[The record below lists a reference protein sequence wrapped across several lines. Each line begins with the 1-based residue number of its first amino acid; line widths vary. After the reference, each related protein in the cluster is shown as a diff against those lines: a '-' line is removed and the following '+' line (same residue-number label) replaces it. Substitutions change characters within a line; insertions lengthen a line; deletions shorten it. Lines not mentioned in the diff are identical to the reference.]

1 MAPRKPIGYYGQ
13 FTPTGVDESAARR
26 YRALAGIADEVGE
39 MAFKIGAAKREE
51 AGKREGAIAG
61 AKAVEEGVAPEKKE
75 GFLSSLSIYDQSYN
89 NAMESAYLAGITTD
103 AKLGLDRIATE
114 NPDNS
119 DAFEKR
125 ASQYVEGIIGGV
137 PQEYRDL
144 VESTINNYSKQAG
157 NSVYK
162 NEIARNRN
170 EAKSAIQLA
179 INLHRD
185 EAAKNARDGDEAQAL
200 LNTQHHDLL
209 VDAMVASGFML
220 PDQAETEK
228 GKVDLR
234 NQQQK
239 QIGDLE
245 TIIFNEDFTLQEKYD
260 KGLRFVE
267 QLREAEVEDLS
278 PEEKDQLISVLEGKV
293 DDLRVKISREEAEI
307 DKEFGL
313 EVSNLQVAVENKEI
327 PTSEA
332 IEKANELYNRD
343 PRKFTFSMRTSVINK
358 ARSISQTEINKAN
371 SIKTVSQS
379 LQGDTTALPTQK
391 DVDTY
396 YTENRSLFDESPN
409 KIPAQAQFIS
419 STRQVPTRVKSE
431 VEAALYS
438 GDLDQIT
445 NAIDLI
451 DRVDNIP
458 GMFDALVTPN
468 QKALA
473 LQMTTLAE
481 VMSIEEAAIEA
492 RKLTDPRNMD
502 RINAARQSI
511 KDEKYSEKYD
521 KWTEDALGSMLPD
534 PKARAKRQ
542 FGQLFELYYIN
553 GMSES
558 QAKAEAE
565 KAMATNW
572 KESPDFGFMQYPPED
587 YYAVNGQ
594 TDYIKNQLYSDI
606 TTEFL
611 FPEEVAK
618 EDIFLVS
625 DDYTAQTASTGRPA
639 YIVMVRQANGELAT
653 LQDRDGSLYWT
664 PDQQTEIEKQR
675 EIIEGKFRKV
685 RIAGEPMTEE
695 EKRIGQMIA
704 PTI

>member
-26 YRALAGIADEVGE
+26 YRALAGIAEDVGQ
-39 MAFKIGAAKREE
+39 MAFKIGASKAQE
-51 AGKREGAIAG
+51 AGQRAGAIAG
-61 AKAVEEGVAPEKKE
+61 EKAVEEGIEPEKKE

-103 AKLGLDRIATE
+103 AKLGLERLATE
-114 NPDNS
+114 NPDDS
-119 DAFEKR
+119 QMFKER
-125 ASQYVEGIIGGV
+125 ADQYVSGIIGGV
-137 PQEYRDL
+137 PEEYRDL
-144 VESTINNYSKQAG
+144 VESTINNYANQAG

-170 EAKSAIQLA
+170 EAESAIQLA

-200 LNTQHHDLL
+200 LNQQHHDLL
-209 VDAMVASGFML
+209 IDSMVASGFML
-220 PDQAETEK
+220 PDQAQIEK
-228 GKVDLR
+228 DKAARR

-245 TIIFNEDFTLQEKYD
+245 SIIFNEDFTLQEQYD

-267 QLREAEVEDLS
+267 QMREAEIADLS

-293 DDLRVKISREEAEI
+293 DDLRVKISREEAGVSQEVGRQISDLIIAAKNDLRPKDEI
-307 DKEFGL
+307 IE
-313 EVSNLQVAVENKEI
+313 
-327 PTSEA
+327 EA
-332 IEKANELYNRD
+332 NQLYDAESITYQQRA
-343 PRKFTFSMRTSVINK
+343 SIIN
-358 ARSISQTEINKAN
+358 AAMSQSQAEINKAE
-371 SIKTVSQS
+371 SIKRVSQS
-379 LQGDTTALPTQK
+379 LQGDESALPTQK
-391 DVDTY
+391 DVDTFY
-396 YTENRSLFDESPN
+396 DENRASFDESPN
-409 KIPAQAQFIS
+409 KTAAQAQLID

-458 GMFDALVTPN
+458 GMFDALITPN

-481 VMSIEEAAIEA
+481 VMPIEQAAIEA
-492 RKLTDPRNMD
+492 RKLTDPRNTD
-502 RINAARQSI
+502 RINAARQAI
-511 KDEKYSEKYD
+511 KDEKYPEKYP
-521 KWTEDALGSMLPD
+521 KWTDDALGDMPAVAG
-534 PKARAKRQ
+534 ARATRQ
-542 FGQLFELYYIN
+542 FGQLFELYYTN

-565 KAMATNW
+565 KAMTANW
-572 KESPDFGFMQYPPED
+572 KESPDFGFMQYRPED

-594 TDYIKNQLYSDI
+594 TDYIKDQLYIDV
-606 TTEFL
+606 TTEFQ
-611 FPEEVAK
+611 FPERVDK
-618 EDIFLVS
+618 DDIFLVS
-625 DDYTAQTASTGRPA
+625 DDYTAQTAATGKPA
-639 YIVMVRQANGELAT
+639 YIVMVRQANGELTT
-653 LQDRDGSLYWT
+653 LQDRDGSLYYT
-664 PDQQTEIEKQR
+664 PDQQAEIEKQR
-675 EIIEGKFRKV
+675 EIIEGKFKRA
-685 RIAGEPMTEE
+685 RAAGEPMTAEE
-695 EKRIGQMIA
+695 RRLGQLGA
-704 PTI
+704 VGF

>member
-39 MAFKIGAAKREE
+39 MAFRIGAAKREE

-103 AKLGLDRIATE
+103 AKLGLDRLATE

-119 DAFEKR
+119 QTFKER
-125 ASQYVEGIIGGV
+125 ADQYVSGIMGGV
-137 PQEYRDL
+137 PEQYRDL
-144 VESTINNYSKQAG
+144 VESTINNYANQAG

-162 NEIARNRN
+162 NEVAKNRN
-170 EAKSAIQLA
+170 NAESSIQLA

-200 LNTQHHDLL
+200 LNQQHHDLL

-220 PDQAETEK
+220 PDQAQIEK
-228 GKVDLR
+228 DKVARR

-245 TIIFNEDFTLQEKYD
+245 TVIFNEDFTLQEQYD

-267 QLREAEVEDLS
+267 QLREAEVADLS

-293 DDLRVKISREEAEI
+293 DDLRVKISREEAEVSQ
-307 DKEFGL
+307 
-313 EVSNLQVAVENKEI
+313 EVGRQISDLIIAAKNDLRPKDEI
-327 PTSEA
+327 IEEA
-332 IEKANELYNRD
+332 NRLYD
-343 PRKFTFSMRTSVINK
+343 DE
-358 ARSISQTEINKAN
+358 SITYQQRASIISSAMAQSQSDINKAN

-409 KIPAQAQFIS
+409 KIPAQAEFIS
-419 STRQVPTRVKSE
+419 STRQVPTRIKSE

-481 VMSIEEAAIEA
+481 VMPIEQAAIEA
-492 RKLTDPRNMD
+492 RRLTDPRNTD
-502 RINAARQSI
+502 RVNAARQAI
-511 KDEKYSEKYD
+511 KDEKYPEKYP
-521 KWTEDALGSMLPD
+521 KWTDDALGDMPAVAG
-534 PKARAKRQ
+534 ARATRQ

-565 KAMATNW
+565 KAMAANW
-572 KESPDFGFMQYPPED
+572 KESPDFGFMQYRPED
-587 YYAVNGQ
+587 FYSVNGQ
-594 TDYIKNQLYSDI
+594 TDYIKSQLYSDI
-606 TTEFL
+606 TTEFQ
-611 FPEEVAK
+611 FPERVAK

-639 YIVMVRQANGELAT
+639 YIVMVRQANGELTT

-664 PDQQTEIEKQR
+664 PDQQAEIEKQR
-675 EIIEGKFRKV
+675 EIIEGKFKRA
-685 RIAGEPMTEE
+685 RAAGEPMTAEE
-695 EKRIGQMIA
+695 RRLGQLAA
-704 PTI
+704 PGL

>member
-26 YRALAGIADEVGE
+26 YRALAGIAEDVGQ
-39 MAFKIGAAKREE
+39 MAFKIGASKAQE
-51 AGKREGAIAG
+51 AGQRAGAIAG
-61 AKAVEEGVAPEKKE
+61 EKAVEEGIEPEKKE

-103 AKLGLDRIATE
+103 AKLGLERLATE
-114 NPDNS
+114 NPDDS
-119 DAFEKR
+119 QMFKER
-125 ASQYVEGIIGGV
+125 ADQYVSGIIGGV
-137 PQEYRDL
+137 PEEYRGL
-144 VESTINNYSKQAG
+144 VESTINNYANQAG

-170 EAKSAIQLA
+170 EAESAIQLA

-209 VDAMVASGFML
+209 IDSMVASGFML
-220 PDQAETEK
+220 PDQAQIEK
-228 GKVDLR
+228 DKAARR

-245 TIIFNEDFTLQEKYD
+245 SIIFNEDFTLQEQYD

-267 QLREAEVEDLS
+267 QIREAEIADLA

-293 DDLRVKISREEAEI
+293 DDLRVKISREEAGVSQEVGRQISDLIIAAKNDLRPKDEI
-307 DKEFGL
+307 IE
-313 EVSNLQVAVENKEI
+313 
-327 PTSEA
+327 EA
-332 IEKANELYNRD
+332 NQLYDAESITYQQRA
-343 PRKFTFSMRTSVINK
+343 SIIN
-358 ARSISQTEINKAN
+358 AAMSQSQAEINKSE
-371 SIKTVSQS
+371 SIKRVSQS

-391 DVDTY
+391 DVDTFY
-396 YTENRSLFDESPN
+396 DENRASFDESPN
-409 KIPAQAQFIS
+409 KTAAQAQLID

-438 GDLDQIT
+438 GDLNQIT

-458 GMFDALVTPN
+458 GMFDALITPN

-481 VMSIEEAAIEA
+481 VMPIEQAAIEA
-492 RKLTDPRNMD
+492 RKLTDPRNTD
-502 RINAARQSI
+502 RINAARQAI
-511 KDEKYSEKYD
+511 KDEKYPEKYP
-521 KWTEDALGSMLPD
+521 KWTDDALGDMPAVAG
-534 PKARAKRQ
+534 ARATRQ
-542 FGQLFELYYIN
+542 FGQLFELYYTN
-553 GMSES
+553 GMTES

-565 KAMATNW
+565 KAMTANW
-572 KESPDFGFMQYPPED
+572 KESPDFGFMQYRPED

-594 TDYIKNQLYSDI
+594 TDYIKDQLYIDV
-606 TTEFL
+606 TTEFQ
-611 FPEEVAK
+611 FPERVDK
-618 EDIFLVS
+618 DDIFLVS
-625 DDYTAQTASTGRPA
+625 DDYTAQTAATGRPA
-639 YIVMVRQANGELAT
+639 YIVMVRQANGELTT
-653 LQDRDGSLYWT
+653 LQDRDGSLYYT
-664 PDQQTEIEKQR
+664 PDQQAEIEKQR
-675 EIIEGKFRKV
+675 EIIEGKFKRA
-685 RIAGEPMTEE
+685 RAAGEPMTAEE
-695 EKRIGQMIA
+695 RRLGQLAA
-704 PTI
+704 PGF